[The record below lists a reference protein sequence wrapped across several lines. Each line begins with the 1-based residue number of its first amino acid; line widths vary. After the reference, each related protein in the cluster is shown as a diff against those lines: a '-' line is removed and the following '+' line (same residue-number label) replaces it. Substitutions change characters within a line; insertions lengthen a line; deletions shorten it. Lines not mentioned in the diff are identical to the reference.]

1 MGVVPNMVESRQN
14 THVYHCISA
23 YISIFLLRPTLHPR
37 KIWDTE
43 MSLSNVFALPL
54 GTSPCWDVLFL
65 QLYLFLIFKLYPD
78 RSEEVDLLF
87 PIFKL

>member
-14 THVYHCISA
+14 AHVYHCISA

-43 MSLSNVFALPL
+43 MSLSNVFAWPL
-54 GTSPCWDVLFL
+54 GSSPRWEHFIFTTLLVLDF
-65 QLYLFLIFKLYPD
+65 
-78 RSEEVDLLF
+78 
-87 PIFKL
+87 